1 MKTLSRAIRLAF
13 ALPLCLLCAAPAF
26 PGEPVAKA
34 LDAADVETYFDGL
47 VPAMLR
53 RGDMAGAEIVVVKG
67 GRVLLEKGYGLADVA
82 SRTPVDPRT
91 TLFRAGSTAK
101 LFTWTAVM
109 QLVEQGRL
117 DLDTDVNRYLDFRIP
132 ERFGKPITLRN
143 LLTHRAGFE
152 ETFKSIE
159 VRDEAEMPTLEQY
172 IKAWTPTRIYPPGEV
187 PAYSNYGASLAGY
200 IVQRVS
206 GQRYEDY
213 VRDHIFRPLGMARAT
228 LDQHPRHGDGRATG
242 YILASQPPHGFEYV
256 GDVPAGALS
265 ITADDMARF
274 MLAHLG
280 GGEWNG
286 RRILADQTERSMQ
299 TPSFAAA
306 PGFDSMALG
315 FYGENRNGH
324 RVVGHA
330 GDLVA
335 FHTGL
340 HLLPDDN
347 VGIYVATNS
356 LGVNVSSSALRDAVF
371 RGFMDRYFP
380 ARPVAMAT
388 WPSAQSDGAKL
399 VGTYEASRQALD
411 TFASLGG
418 LLGQGTMRQR
428 DDGRLEFS
436 RFLEPGG
443 APSIWR
449 EIRPMVWQNE
459 DGYSLMSATLHD
471 GRVKSILSNQQPPVI
486 VWTPAPAARSSA
498 WNVPL
503 LGMTLLVLFGA
514 MILWAIRPVVRRAL
528 RTPPTSSRREGR
540 LYHLASAGAVAQFG
554 YLAGWIALVG
564 SASGDPSILSPALDP
579 WLRLIQLAGVAGL
592 PLGLAGIAALLGTWR
607 EWPRRWW
614 SRTGLLLLSA
624 AWAGTLWLTI
634 AFHLVTATLQY

>member
-1 MKTLSRAIRLAF
+1 
-13 ALPLCLLCAAPAF
+13 
-26 PGEPVAKA
+26 
-34 LDAADVETYFDGL
+34 
-47 VPAMLR
+47 MLR
-53 RGDMAGAEIVVVKG
+53 RGDMAGAEIVVVKDG
-67 GRVLLEKGYGLADVA
+67 QVLFEKGYGVADVA
-82 SRTPVDPRT
+82 SRRPVDPHT
-91 TLFRAGSTAK
+91 TLFRTGSTAK

-117 DLDTDVNRYLDFRIP
+117 DLDTDINRYLDFRIP

-143 LLTHRAGFE
+143 LLTHRPGFE

-159 VRDEAEMPTLEQY
+159 VRDQAEMPTLEQY

-213 VRDHIFRPLGMARAT
+213 VRDHIFLPLGMTRAT
-228 LDQHPRHGDGRATG
+228 LDQHPRPGDGRATG

-256 GDVPAGALS
+256 GDIPAGALS

-280 GGEWNG
+280 GGQWNG
-286 RRILADQTERSMQ
+286 RRILADQTERRMLA
-299 TPSFAAA
+299 PSFAAA

-315 FYGENRNGH
+315 FYGQNRNGH
-324 RVVGHA
+324 RVVGHG
-330 GDLVA
+330 GDLMA

-340 HLLPDDN
+340 HLLPDDH
-347 VGIYVATNS
+347 VGLYIATNS

-380 ARPVAMAT
+380 AAVIAAAT
-388 WPSAQSDGAKL
+388 WPSARADGAKL

-418 LLGQGTMRQR
+418 LLGQGTMKQL

-436 RFLEPGG
+436 RFTEPGG

-459 DGYSLMSATLHD
+459 DASSLMSATLRD
-471 GRVKSILSNQQPPVI
+471 GKVATILSNQQPPAI
-486 VWTPAPAARSSA
+486 VWTPAPASRSSV

-503 LGMTLLVLFGA
+503 LGLTVLILFGA
-514 MILWAIRPVVRRAL
+514 IIFWALRPIVRRAL
-528 RTPPTSSRREGR
+528 ASPAGPNRRARR
-540 LYHLASAGAVAQFG
+540 LYHLASAGAVAQFA
-554 YLAGWIALVG
+554 YLAGWVALIG
-564 SASGDPSILSPALDP
+564 SASSDPSILSPSLDP
-579 WLRLIQLAGVAGL
+579 WLRLIQLAGVIGL
-592 PLGLAGIAALLGTWR
+592 SLGLAGIGALVLAWR
-607 EWPRRWW
+607 ERPRRWW
-614 SRTGLLLLSA
+614 TRIGLILLSG
-624 AWAGTLWLTI
+624 AWAGTLWLTV
-634 AFHLVTATLQY
+634 AFHLITATLQY